1 MSGVRKY
8 KRLVVPGRFQPPH
21 QGHLATISQAL
32 ELADEVIIVIG
43 SAQDSF
49 SIKNPL
55 TAGER
60 FMLLEKLLRSRFGAD
75 YCRRVKI
82 VPVQDIA
89 MNKVWVQYL
98 RMLLPEFDGVVSG
111 NQLVLMLFED
121 MGLAAIRPEMHR
133 REECSGTRIRE
144 RILRGEDWLSCI
156 PEEIVDDLKRIG
168 FEERLRRL
176 TIDG

>member
-1 MSGVRKY
+1 MAEY

-21 QGHLATISQAL
+21 EGHIHTIKHALGLA
-32 ELADEVIIVIG
+32 EEVIVVIG

-49 SIKNPL
+49 SAKNPL
-55 TAGER
+55 SAGER
-60 FMLLEKLLRSRFGAD
+60 YVLLDKLLRSRLGED
-75 YCRRVKI
+75 YCKRVHI
-82 VPVQDIA
+82 VPVPDIA

-98 RMLLPEFDGVVSG
+98 KMLLPPFDGVVSG

-121 MGLAAIRPEMHR
+121 MGLAAIRPPLIN

-144 RILRGEDWLSCI
+144 HIMRGESWEHCV
-156 PEEIVDDLKRIG
+156 PEEIRDDLKRMG

-176 TIDG
+176 QEDG